1 MEGRRAYG
9 KLKKS
14 TMKKLALLS
23 VLLLS
28 AGYASAQKYSSK
40 TGKVSF
46 EASVPLFE
54 DIYAKDDNNVVVL
67 NADTGDMASVS
78 SVKNFHFKT
87 KLMEEHF
94 NESYAETAKYPKTTF
109 KGKIVNFDK
118 TKLTASPQKYTV
130 QGTLNFHGV
139 DKAVSS
145 TATIYAKDGKIYMQ
159 GGFVAKPADYKV
171 TIPKM
176 VTKKVAENVN
186 IEYNY
191 VMMKQ

>member
-1 MEGRRAYG
+1 
-9 KLKKS
+9 
-14 TMKKLALLS
+14 MKKVILLS
-23 VLLLS
+23 VSLLS

-40 TGKVSF
+40 TGKVTF

-54 DIYAKDDNNVVVL
+54 DIYAQDDNNTVVI
-67 NADTGDMASVS
+67 NADTGEMASVS
-78 SVKNFHFKT
+78 AVKNFHFKT

-109 KGKIVNFDK
+109 RGKIAGFDK

-145 TATIYAKDGKIYMQ
+145 AATIYAKDGKIYMQ
-159 GGFVAKPADYKV
+159 GNFVARPADYKV

-176 VTKKVAENVN
+176 VTKKIAENVN
-186 IEYNY
+186 VEYNY
-191 VMMKQ
+191 VLIRQ

>member
-1 MEGRRAYG
+1 
-9 KLKKS
+9 
-14 TMKKLALLS
+14 MKKVILLS
-23 VLLLS
+23 VSLLS

-40 TGKVSF
+40 TGKVTF

-54 DIYAKDDNNVVVL
+54 DIYAQDDNNTVVI
-67 NADTGDMASVS
+67 NADTGEMASVS
-78 SVKNFHFKT
+78 AVKNFHFKT

-109 KGKIVNFDK
+109 RGKITGFDK

-145 TATIYAKDGKIYMQ
+145 AATIYAKDGKIFMQ
-159 GGFVAKPADYKV
+159 GNFVAKPADYKV

-176 VTKKVAENVN
+176 LTKKIAENVN
-186 IEYNY
+186 VEYNY
-191 VMMKQ
+191 VLIRQ

>member
-1 MEGRRAYG
+1 
-9 KLKKS
+9 
-14 TMKKLALLS
+14 MKKLVLLS

-40 TGKVSF
+40 TGKLSF

-67 NADTGDMASVS
+67 NADTGEMASVS

-118 TKLTASPQKYTV
+118 TKLSASPQKYTV

-139 DKAVSS
+139 DKAISS

-186 IEYNY
+186 VEYNY
-191 VMMKQ
+191 VMLQQ

>member
-1 MEGRRAYG
+1 
-9 KLKKS
+9 
-14 TMKKLALLS
+14 MKKLGLLS

-67 NADTGDMASVS
+67 NADTGEMASVS

-109 KGKIVNFDK
+109 KGKVVNFDK
-118 TKLTASPQKYTV
+118 AKLSASPQKYTV

-159 GGFVAKPADYKV
+159 GGFIAKPADYKV
-171 TIPKM
+171 AIPKM

-191 VMMKQ
+191 VMLQQ

>member
-1 MEGRRAYG
+1 
-9 KLKKS
+9 
-14 TMKKLALLS
+14 MKRL
-23 VLLLS
+23 VLIS
-28 AGYASAQKYSSK
+28 AVLFFTGFVSAQKYSSK
-40 TGKVSF
+40 TGSVTF

-54 DIYAKDDNNVVVL
+54 DVYAKDDNNIVVL
-67 NADTGDMASVS
+67 NADNGEMASVS
-78 SVKNFHFKT
+78 AVKNFHFKT

-109 KGKIVNFDK
+109 KGKILNFDK
-118 TKLTASPQKYTV
+118 TKLTASPQKYTL

-145 TATIYAKDGKIYMQ
+145 TASVYSKDGKIYVQ
-159 GGFVAKPADYKV
+159 GKFVAKPVDFNV

-186 IEYNY
+186 VEYNY
-191 VMMKQ
+191 ILVKP

>member
-1 MEGRRAYG
+1 
-9 KLKKS
+9 
-14 TMKKLALLS
+14 MKKLIVFS
-23 VLLLS
+23 VFLFVS
-28 AGYASAQKYSSK
+28 GYASAQKYSSK
-40 TGKVSF
+40 TGKVTF
-46 EASVPLFE
+46 EASVPLFD
-54 DIYAKDDNNVVVL
+54 DIYAQDDNNLVVM
-67 NADTGDMASVS
+67 NADNGEIASVS
-78 SVKNFHFKT
+78 VVKNFHFKT

-145 TATIYAKDGKIYMQ
+145 AATLYTKDGNIYMQ
-159 GGFVAKPADYKV
+159 GGFVARPVDYKV

-186 IEYNY
+186 IAYTY
-191 VMMKQ
+191 ILIKQ